1 MTTKKEGKRTK
12 KNVKKNVKNNVKKIT
27 KKTTKKIYNNEHYK
41 SGDGMLTSV
50 WGPSFWHVL
59 HTISFNYPNEPT
71 KEQKNNYKNFVLS
84 LKNVLPCKY
93 CRINLKN
100 NFKALPLTNE
110 CMKNRETFSTYI
122 YNLHELINK
131 MLKKKSGLSYDDVRE
146 RYEHFRAR
154 CGNKKK
160 KIFKFKKTIKKHKGC
175 TEPLHK
181 VKSKGIIK
189 IVPEKHECESI
200 EIDNKCT
207 KVV

>member
-1 MTTKKEGKRTK
+1 MSTK
-12 KNVKKNVKNNVKKIT
+12 KNMKIKKTNKTKKSMKT
-27 KKTTKKIYNNEHYK
+27 KKTIKNKKNIYNSEHYK

-59 HTISFNYPNEPT
+59 HTISFNYPMEPT
-71 KEQKNNYKNFVLS
+71 KEQKQQYKSFVLS

-100 NFKALPLTNE
+100 NFKHLPLTNE
-110 CMKNRETFSTYI
+110 CMKNRETFSRYI

-131 MLKKKSGLSYDDVRE
+131 MLNKKSGLTYDDVRE

-154 CGNKKK
+154 CGKKNK
-160 KIFKFKKTIKKHKGC
+160 KIFKFNKTFKKHKGC
-175 TEPLHK
+175 TEPVHK
-181 VKSKGIIK
+181 IKSKGIIK
-189 IVPEKHECESI
+189 IIPQEQKCESI
-200 EIDNKCT
+200 QIDNKCT